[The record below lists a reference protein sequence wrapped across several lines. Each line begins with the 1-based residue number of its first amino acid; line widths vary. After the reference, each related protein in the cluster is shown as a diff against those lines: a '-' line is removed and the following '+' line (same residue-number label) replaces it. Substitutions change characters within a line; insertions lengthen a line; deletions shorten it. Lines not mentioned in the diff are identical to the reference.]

1 LPFFSLFISI
11 AEFWRRLAR
20 NKHNASSFL
29 EESSISH
36 ADNRPNAIFDE
47 TRMSLE
53 GRAHE
58 TTCSRDMNRTG
69 RIALK
74 LSPKMNQPK
83 ANFNQE
89 AALILALKYTCIPF
103 VHSADSQAAERPIER

>member
-11 AEFWRRLAR
+11 AEFWRGLTRD
-20 NKHNASSFL
+20 KHIASSLL
-29 EESSISH
+29 EACSMSH

-58 TTCSRDMNRTG
+58 TTYERDMNRTC

-74 LSPKMNQPK
+74 LSPKLNQPK

-89 AALILALKYTCIPF
+89 AALILALKYTCTPF
-103 VHSADSQAAERPIER
+103 VHSTDLQAAEHPIQR

>member
-89 AALILALKYTCIPF
+89 AALNLGIE
-103 VHSADSQAAERPIER
+103 VHLHPICAFD

>member
-1 LPFFSLFISI
+1 
-11 AEFWRRLAR
+11 
-20 NKHNASSFL
+20 
-29 EESSISH
+29 
-36 ADNRPNAIFDE
+36 
-47 TRMSLE
+47 
-53 GRAHE
+53 
-58 TTCSRDMNRTG
+58 MNRTC